1 MYLLRKVV
9 CLSYLDLPIARKA
22 PLTLLVP
29 LGSLREYGCTQVVS
43 YCLYL
48 LNNFVI
54 ENSIKSKLKNLGEFG
69 CTFGLVEKDFNNKS
83 NFMKVNS

>member
-1 MYLLRKVV
+1 
-9 CLSYLDLPIARKA
+9 
-22 PLTLLVP
+22 
-29 LGSLREYGCTQVVS
+29 VVS

-69 CTFGLVEKDFNNKS
+69 CTLGLVEKDFNNKS